1 MPTKRRLFL
10 VALGLL
16 LGAAAH
22 AAPAAEP
29 RATMQRVFAA
39 VSVLLPEATRDDGF
53 ANPARRDAAREA
65 FATLRSAA
73 AELERHGETE
83 DAGFRLLARG
93 LADDALVASAS
104 FDAGNAL
111 EARYAF
117 YALTQRCIDCHAR
130 LPYPVDSPLAE
141 RLIALPEVKALAPVE
156 RARFDVA
163 LRRFDD
169 ALELLEG
176 VLVDAKIPPARLEL
190 EGTLA
195 DYLTVAI
202 RVKGDT
208 ERARAALA
216 ALARRSDTPLYLR
229 ARLVTWDVSLRRVG
243 PRLAEEPSLAD
254 ARTFAAM
261 ARNLSDVTTARD
273 GLVYDLAAS
282 GLLWRFI
289 QAREKGEP
297 KTPDQELAD
306 AYYELAVVEDRTAF
320 SFWVP
325 QTDAYMEAALRAA
338 PRGPRARR
346 AYARIEEQLLTD
358 FGAASVAD
366 LPAPDRKRLAELSS
380 LLGG

>member
-1 MPTKRRLFL
+1 
-10 VALGLL
+10 
-16 LGAAAH
+16 
-22 AAPAAEP
+22 
-29 RATMQRVFAA
+29 MQRVFAA
-39 VSVLLPEATRDDGF
+39 VSVLLPEAARDDGF
-53 ANPARRDAAREA
+53 ANPARREAAKQA

-73 AELERHGETE
+73 AELENHGEHE
-83 DAGFRLLARG
+83 DAGFQLLARG
-93 LADDALVASAS
+93 LADDVLVASAA
-104 FDAGNAL
+104 FDAGNAP

-117 YALTQRCIDCHAR
+117 HALTQRCIDCHAR

-169 ALELLEG
+169 ALGLLEG
-176 VLVDAKIPPARLEL
+176 VLADAKIPPARLEL
-190 EGTLA
+190 EGALA
-195 DYLTVAI
+195 DYLTIAI

-208 ERARAALA
+208 ARARETLA
-216 ALARRSDTPLYLR
+216 KLARRSDTPIYLR
-229 ARLVTWDVSLRRVG
+229 TRLVTWDVSLRKIG
-243 PRLAEEPSLAD
+243 EKAAAPPSLAD
-254 ARTFAAM
+254 ARAFAAM

-289 QAREKGEP
+289 QEREKGERRQ
-297 KTPDQELAD
+297 PDLELAD

-338 PRGPRARR
+338 PGGPRARR

-358 FGAASVAD
+358 FGAASVAE
-366 LPAPDRKRLAELSS
+366 LPGPDQRRLAELAK
-380 LLGG
+380 LLGSSS